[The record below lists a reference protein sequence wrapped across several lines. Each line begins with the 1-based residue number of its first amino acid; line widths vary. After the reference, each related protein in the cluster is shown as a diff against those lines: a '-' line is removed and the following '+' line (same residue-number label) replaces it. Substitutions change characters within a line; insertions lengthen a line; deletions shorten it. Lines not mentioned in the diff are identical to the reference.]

1 MARYQPNKRLRAL
14 LAESG
19 WSAADLARAVNVL
32 GGKQGL
38 ALRYDRTAVAHW
50 LSGTRPRSPVPDLVA
65 AAFSNRTGRPV
76 TAGETGLGRPAT
88 VPFTPIEPG
97 DADAVLRLVA
107 LLRADVDP
115 AHRPGLV
122 ANAYQQEAVPQPI
135 WRPAAFTVPVPR
147 GPGRM
152 AERAEVRTLE
162 EMSVLFAG
170 LADRHGGAHARSA
183 LALYLADDVGR
194 VLSRRQGPSAV
205 RRQLLSGTA
214 RLVHVLAVMTA
225 DAGYPSLSQR
235 YFHAALSVAHDAGD
249 RGIYSIT
256 MRAMS
261 VQALRLGFR
270 PQGLHLAEA
279 AMNASGPHTEPATH
293 AFLLSQRALARAH
306 DRQSR
311 AARADLDMAQTQHA
325 LATGPPGPFTTYAPA
340 GLHYQAARTLLVLGR
355 AHEAIHSWEISL
367 RERTPEQRRTTALTL
382 AALADTELGIGRLEA
397 ACQHWSAFLDLYPYL
412 HSVRARQALVS
423 LRRGLRVHHRQPLA
437 AAVLERARAALQSP
451 STQPV
456 RRGPANP

>member
-1 MARYQPNKRLRAL
+1 
-14 LAESG
+14 
-19 WSAADLARAVNVL
+19 
-32 GGKQGL
+32 
-38 ALRYDRTAVAHW
+38 
-50 LSGTRPRSPVPDLVA
+50 
-65 AAFSNRTGRPV
+65 
-76 TAGETGLGRPAT
+76 
-88 VPFTPIEPG
+88 
-97 DADAVLRLVA
+97 
-107 LLRADVDP
+107 
-115 AHRPGLV
+115 
-122 ANAYQQEAVPQPI
+122 
-135 WRPAAFTVPVPR
+135 
-147 GPGRM
+147 
-152 AERAEVRTLE
+152 
-162 EMSVLFAG
+162 MSVLFAG
-170 LADRHGGAHARSA
+170 LADRHGGAHGRSA

-194 VLSRRQGPSAV
+194 VLSRHAPSAV

-225 DAGYPSLSQR
+225 DAGYPSLSQQ

-279 AMNASGPHTEPATH
+279 AMNASGPHTEPATQ

-451 STQPV
+451 STQPL